1 MFSRGFPAREIPLD
15 DCRRRAIREIFALS
29 DQNFGK
35 TRRSKMKTFSFVLL
49 FIALTIASTW
59 AQGKKPRTLDELA
72 AYTGADRHQI
82 LLEGAKAEGK
92 IVWYTSLSGVYRE
105 LVNAFKKKYPD
116 IDIEVYRGGSTDLGP
131 RLLNEAQA
139 GRFVADALESTPGL
153 LMLLRER
160 NILKAYTSP
169 ELSRYPDEAKTKADN
184 SRIYWVTDREAY
196 LGFGYNMRLIS
207 AAEAP
212 KNFQDLL
219 RPELKGKMAVTTE
232 SSTSRVIGSMIK
244 VKGEEFV
251 KRLQTQEIRM
261 FKASSA
267 GFLDLIAAG
276 EVAGS
281 FVVFRNQVAVM
292 KERKAPVEW
301 IALDVAP
308 ANAGGSAII
317 ANAPHPHAALLFT
330 DFVIGPDGQK
340 LMEQFR
346 YGVAWKDYPFKRDYP
361 ERGMTSA
368 EYEKNEDKWLQLTR
382 SITKRQN

>member
-1 MFSRGFPAREIPLD
+1 
-15 DCRRRAIREIFALS
+15 
-29 DQNFGK
+29 
-35 TRRSKMKTFSFVLL
+35 MKTFSFVLL
-49 FIALTIASTW
+49 FITLTIASAW

-82 LLEGAKAEGK
+82 LLDGAKAEGK

-105 LVNAFKKKYPD
+105 LVNAFKKKYPE
-116 IDIEVYRGGSTDLGP
+116 IEIEVYRGGSTDLGP

-160 NILKAYTSP
+160 NILKPYTSP
-169 ELSRYPDEAKTKADN
+169 ELTRYPDEAKTKADN

-196 LGFGYNMRLIS
+196 LGFGYNTRLIS

-251 KRLQTQEIRM
+251 KRLQTQDIRM

-308 ANAGGSAII
+308 ANAGGSAVI

-330 DFVIGPDGQK
+330 DFIIGADGQK

-382 SITKRQN
+382 SITKQQGTNRF

>member
-1 MFSRGFPAREIPLD
+1 MKVLSL
-15 DCRRRAIREIFALS
+15 ALLILATMS
-29 DQNFGK
+29 SFGWGQ
-35 TRRSKMKTFSFVLL
+35 
-49 FIALTIASTW
+49 A
-59 AQGKKPRTLDELA
+59 KKPRTLDELV

-82 LLEGAKAEGK
+82 LLEGAKAEGR

-105 LVNAFKKKYPD
+105 LVDAFKRKYPD
-116 IDIEVYRGGSTDLGP
+116 IAVEVYRGGSTDLGP

-139 GRFVADALESTPGL
+139 GRYVADALESTPGL

-160 NILKAYTSP
+160 GLLKAYTSP
-169 ELSRYPDEAKTKADN
+169 ELGRYPDTAKMKADGT
-184 SRIYWVTDREAY
+184 RIYWVTDREAY
-196 LGFGYNMRLIS
+196 LGYGYNTRLV
-207 AAEAP
+207 APAEVP

-219 RPELKGKMAVTTE
+219 KPELKGKLAVTTE

-251 KRLQTQEIRM
+251 KRLRAQEIRL

-281 FVVFRNQVAVM
+281 FVVFQNQVTVK
-292 KERKAPVEW
+292 KEKKAPVDW
-301 IALDVAP
+301 VGLDVVP
-308 ANAGGSAII
+308 ANAGGSAIV

-330 DFVIGPDGQK
+330 DFVIGADGQK

-346 YGVAWKDYPFKRDYP
+346 YGVAWKDYPFKREYP

-368 EYEKNEDKWLQLTR
+368 DYEVAEDKWLQLTR

>member
-1 MFSRGFPAREIPLD
+1 
-15 DCRRRAIREIFALS
+15 
-29 DQNFGK
+29 
-35 TRRSKMKTFSFVLL
+35 
-49 FIALTIASTW
+49 
-59 AQGKKPRTLDELA
+59 
-72 AYTGADRHQI
+72 
-82 LLEGAKAEGK
+82 
-92 IVWYTSLSGVYRE
+92 
-105 LVNAFKKKYPD
+105 
-116 IDIEVYRGGSTDLGP
+116 VYRGGSTDLGP

-160 NILKAYTSP
+160 NILKPYVSP
-169 ELSRYPDEAKTKADN
+169 ELSRYPDEAKTKSDGA
-184 SRIYWVTDREAY
+184 RVYWVTDREAY
-196 LGFGYNMRLIS
+196 LGFGYNTKMIP
-207 AAEAP
+207 AGDVP

-219 RPELKGKMAVTTE
+219 RPELKGKLAVTTE

-244 VKGEEFV
+244 TKGEEFV
-251 KRLQTQEIRM
+251 KRLQAQEIRM

-292 KERKAPVEW
+292 KERRAPVEW
-301 IALDVAP
+301 VPLDVAP

-330 DFVIGPDGQK
+330 DFVIGADGQK

-368 EYEKNEDKWLQLTR
+368 EYEKNEDNWLQLTR
-382 SITKRQN
+382 AITKRQGGERF

>member
-1 MFSRGFPAREIPLD
+1 MKKSSLVLLM
-15 DCRRRAIREIFALS
+15 FALMVS
-29 DQNFGK
+29 SSWGQ
-35 TRRSKMKTFSFVLL
+35 S
-49 FIALTIASTW
+49 
-59 AQGKKPRTLDELA
+59 KKPKTLDELA
-72 AYTGADRHQI
+72 SYTGSDRHQI

-105 LVNAFKKKYPD
+105 LVEAFKRKYPD
-116 IDIEVYRGGSTDLGP
+116 IAIEVYRGGSTDLGP

-160 NILKAYTSP
+160 GILKPYVSP
-169 ELSRYPDEAKTKADN
+169 ELSRYPDEAKTKSDGA
-184 SRIYWVTDREAY
+184 RVYWVTDREAY
-196 LGFGYNMRLIS
+196 LGFGYNTKMIP
-207 AAEAP
+207 AADVP

-219 RPELKGKMAVTTE
+219 RPELKGKLAVTTE

-251 KRLQTQEIRM
+251 KRLQAQEIRM

-292 KERKAPVEW
+292 KERRAPVEW
-301 IALDVAP
+301 VPLDVAP

-330 DFVIGPDGQK
+330 DFVIGADGQK

-382 SITKRQN
+382 AITKRQGGGDRF

>member
-1 MFSRGFPAREIPLD
+1 
-15 DCRRRAIREIFALS
+15 
-29 DQNFGK
+29 
-35 TRRSKMKTFSFVLL
+35 MKTFSFVLL
-49 FIALTIASTW
+49 VVVLSFSCVW
-59 AQGKKPRTLDELA
+59 AQAKKPRTLDELA
-72 AYTGADRHQI
+72 AYAGADRHQI

-105 LVNAFKKKYPD
+105 LVNAFKKKYPE

-131 RLLNEAQA
+131 RLMNEAQA

-160 NILKAYTSP
+160 GILKPYVSP
-169 ELSRYPDEAKTKADN
+169 ELTRYPDEAKTKADN

-196 LGFGYNMRLIS
+196 LGFGYNTRLIS

-251 KRLQTQEIRM
+251 KRLQTQDIRM

-330 DFVIGPDGQK
+330 DFVIGADGQK